1 MDTRSSRFSTA
12 NIDDQPQVRL
22 QRPGKVDLWHI
33 ELDRVPEALLQHLSS
48 LDLREVAQITSRAE
62 RKTFLKVR
70 CAIRSVLAQYLGCT
84 PDCMEFEL
92 GPGGLCLA
100 SPASLLRF
108 HLSHSENL
116 LLVAVTFARQVGI
129 DVEYMRADLPFETL
143 ADYYFDPRDAS
154 RLRRLDHSD
163 RMCHFYQEWT
173 SSEASRRVVDQS
185 SNSQRCCV
193 LNFTPAKGFSAAL
206 AVEGEDFQLDWHRW
220 L

>member
-12 NIDDQPQVRL
+12 NIDDEPRVRL
-22 QRPGKVDLWHI
+22 GSPGKVDIWHV
-33 ELDRVPEALLQHLSS
+33 ELDRVSETMMEHLSS
-48 LDLREVAQITSRAE
+48 QDLREVGRIPSREE
-62 RKTFLKVR
+62 RSTFLKVR
-70 CAIRSVLAQYLGCT
+70 SAVRSVLAQYLGCS
-84 PDCMEFEL
+84 PDSMEFEQQ
-92 GPGGLCLA
+92 PGGLSLA

-129 DVEYMRADLPFETL
+129 DVEFMRADLPFETL
-143 ADYYFDPRDAS
+143 ADYYFDPRDAR
-154 RLRRLDHSD
+154 RLRYLADSD
-163 RMCHFYQEWT
+163 RMRHFYQEWT
-173 SSEASRRVVDQS
+173 SSEASRRVVNHSTD
-185 SNSQRCCV
+185 SQRCCV